1 MPVNSIVTSAVTPA
15 VNSAVKQK
23 KQAAE
28 SFKIKSA
35 HLQTVALMIKT
46 VDWYA
51 LAVDLS
57 AKFGPLG
64 ETPDFFERDA
74 LILDFSNLDANLPV
88 QDFAPLLK
96 VLKACRL
103 VPVAVRGANA
113 AWIEAARACGLVEAQ
128 MDTPRSSPATAAAAV
143 PTLTEIAAP
152 EVVIQEVAQKV
163 SRDTVRESVRE
174 GTGTATMVV
183 DKPLRSG
190 QKIYARGADL
200 VILAMVNP
208 GAEVVADGNIH
219 VYAPLRGKAMAGA
232 SGNIHARIFSTCL
245 EPELISIAGIY
256 RTSEKPLA
264 DDVRG
269 KAAQVRLS
277 NDGQDKLLIEALKT

>member
-1 MPVNSIVTSAVTPA
+1 MPT
-15 VNSAVKQK
+15 
-23 KQAAE
+23 
-28 SFKIKSA
+28 
-35 HLQTVALMIKT
+35 
-46 VDWYA
+46 
-51 LAVDLS
+51 
-57 AKFGPLG
+57 
-64 ETPDFFERDA
+64 
-74 LILDFSNLDANLPV
+74 
-88 QDFAPLLK
+88 
-96 VLKACRL
+96 
-103 VPVAVRGANA
+103 
-113 AWIEAARACGLVEAQ
+113 WIESARACGLVEAP
-128 MDTPRSSPATAAAAV
+128 MDIPRSSPVAEATAV

-152 EVVIQEVAQKV
+152 EVVIKVAPQKANRNV
-163 SRDTVRESVRE
+163 APENVRD
-174 GTGTATMVV
+174 GAGAATMVI

-200 VILAMVNP
+200 VILAMVNQ

>member
-1 MPVNSIVTSAVTPA
+1 MSVNSIVNSAVTS
-15 VNSAVKQK
+15 VVTSAAKQK
-23 KQAAE
+23 KQAPE

-46 VDWYA
+46 ADWNA
-51 LAVDLS
+51 LADDLL
-57 AKFGPLG
+57 AKFVPLG
-64 ETPDFFERDA
+64 ESPDFFDHDA
-74 LILDFSNLDANLPV
+74 LILDFSNLDANLQV
-88 QDFAPLLK
+88 QDFSPLLK

-113 AWIEAARACGLVEAQ
+113 AWIESANAFGLVEAPL
-128 MDTPRSSPATAAAAV
+128 DTPRLSPVVTTTTV
-143 PTLTEIAAP
+143 PTLTEIATP
-152 EVVIQEVAQKV
+152 EVVIQEVSHKT
-163 SRDTVRESVRE
+163 SREFAEFS
-174 GTGTATMVV
+174 GAATMVV

-200 VILAMVNP
+200 VILAMVNQ

-232 SGNIHARIFSTCL
+232 SGNVHARIFSTCL

>member
-1 MPVNSIVTSAVTPA
+1 MPVNSIVTSAVTPT

-46 VDWYA
+46 ADWYA
-51 LAVDLS
+51 LAIDLS

-128 MDTPRSSPATAAAAV
+128 MDTPRSSPAIAAAAV

-152 EVVIQEVAQKV
+152 EVVIQEVAKKV
-163 SRDTVRESVRE
+163 NHDTVREGA
-174 GTGTATMVV
+174 GTGTVVV

-245 EPELISIAGIY
+245 EPELLSIAGIY